1 MFCFWTIDNWA
12 FQFFSVKLSISFLP
26 SYSFLF
32 CQAKYF
38 FKGGPRPPRPP
49 RPRTPMACKVLAK
62 CLLSACFYKNPQ
74 YTRTGSKCLFQ
85 SLGRL
90 TACVPYGLQPLEL
103 SNEISRTSSSTVPWV
118 FLFWFG
124 VSRWYM
130 SLILNVR
137 KQLLYSIQMR
147 RIMTI
152 IVYSGGKNI
161 FLQ

>member
-62 CLLSACFYKNPQ
+62 CLLSACFYENPQ

-85 SLGRL
+85 FLGRL